1 MSKWWRHVF
10 KPLLATCM
18 AFTVNA
24 AMSGPDE
31 PFAEELMDLV
41 IQQCQAGNKKQVQII
56 GQAIRDQLS
65 PPPEILAL
73 LKQIEQSEC
82 TGPISAATDR
92 PFTQVALAVG
102 FDDNINLGI
111 KAESITLGAASS
123 KPITL
128 LLNSDYKPNSQA
140 HLAAT
145 LTRQITT
152 DNGWTLQGSLGLR
165 KIHNYSQLDTAGYSV
180 NARYAMSPL
189 GVPSQVLVGWTQ
201 SWLGGPLYLQTP
213 TLEWESTLGNPKQ
226 PWVINGQIQQPSYPT
241 QTSQDARIALMT
253 LTRYLRW
260 EPIGLVSLGAGL
272 LHDQALKQR
281 AGGNRQGQTLQ
292 ATVQHNLP
300 QGQLQAHWS
309 QTRWTTALDFSPGL
323 LDEQRQNRS
332 SQLTLTYQKK
342 ISTQSNVYVQYQ
354 QKSAKDNVPLYAHTS
369 NGLVAGWV
377 QQWR

>member
-1 MSKWWRHVF
+1 MSKWCHHLF
-10 KPLLATCM
+10 KLLLAICM
-18 AFTVNA
+18 AFTVNV
-24 AMSGPDE
+24 AMSEPNE

-56 GQAIRDQLS
+56 GQAIREQLS

-73 LKQIEQSEC
+73 LVQIEQSNC
-82 TGPISAATDR
+82 TGPLSAVTDR
-92 PFTQVALAVG
+92 PFTQLALAVG

-111 KAESITLGAASS
+111 KADSITIGAASI

-128 LLNSDYKPNSQA
+128 LLNSDYKPNSKA
-140 HLAAT
+140 HVATT

-165 KIHNYSQLDTAGYSV
+165 KIHQYSQLDTAGYSV
-180 NARYAMSPL
+180 NARYALRPL
-189 GVPSQVLVGWTQ
+189 DVPSQVLVGWTQ

-213 TLEWESTLGNPKQ
+213 TLEWESRLGNPKQ

-241 QTSQDARIALMT
+241 QTSQDARIGLMT
-253 LTRYLRW
+253 ITRYLSW
-260 EPIGLVSLGAGL
+260 EPVGLISLGAGL
-272 LHDQALKQR
+272 LHDEALKQR

-292 ATVQHNLP
+292 ATLQHELP
-300 QGQLQAHWS
+300 QGQVQAQWS
-309 QTRWTTALDFSPGL
+309 QTRWTTALAFSPGL
-323 LDEQRQNRS
+323 LDERRQNRS
-332 SQLTLTYQKK
+332 SQLTLSYQKK
-342 ISTQSNVYVQYQ
+342 ISSQTNVYVQYQ
-354 QKSAKDNVPLYAHTS
+354 KKNAKDNVPLYAHTS